1 MLTEDYLIDSLMCL
15 VIAKL
20 CKFPKEADMHEGEV
34 RERERGRSQGEV
46 SVGKVIEGGR
56 SHDATLIKNFFW
68 PCVEN
73 DDLALE
79 R

>member
-34 RERERGRSQGEV
+34 REREREREKPSDLIRD
-46 SVGKVIEGGR
+46 SVASGNCLLSSAK
-56 SHDATLIKNFFW
+56 SSS
-68 PCVEN
+68 
-73 DDLALE
+73 
-79 R
+79 